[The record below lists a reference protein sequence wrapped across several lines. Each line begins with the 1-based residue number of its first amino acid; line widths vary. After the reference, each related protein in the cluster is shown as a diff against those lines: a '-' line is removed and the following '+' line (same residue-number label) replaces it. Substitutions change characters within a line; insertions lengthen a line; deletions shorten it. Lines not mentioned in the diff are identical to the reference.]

1 MILDIKRNYKVSG
14 RILKYIKELKSIY
27 VPFQIVFKNI
37 ELDCETRKSLDS
49 AKICSVVQNEEQGV
63 EVIEFQ
69 KEYRDFLIGK
79 ILYLFEEDRKWD
91 YYDEE
96 IQISDENKFFDDL
109 DENKEYAVKGAFL
122 FYIFELARTCEDMVN
137 KSKTVENNNEYR
149 TSYGELI
156 EVCNGDR
163 KIIIEEMNTQKD
175 IIIGKLV
182 SEFEKQEWKE
192 I

>member
-1 MILDIKRNYKVSG
+1 MIIDIKKNYKISG
-14 RILKYIKELKSIY
+14 KILKYIKELKSIY
-27 VPFQIVFKNI
+27 CPFQVVFKNI
-37 ELDCETRKSLDS
+37 EFDRNTRELLDS
-49 AKICSVVQNEEQGV
+49 AKICSVVQNDKQGV

-69 KEYRDFLIGK
+69 REYRDFLIGK

-91 YYDEE
+91 YYDKE
-96 IQISDENKFFDDL
+96 IKISDKDKLL

-122 FYIFELARTCEDMVN
+122 YYIFQLARTCEDMVT
-137 KSKTVENNNEYR
+137 KIKEIENNNEHR

-156 EVCNGDR
+156 EVWNGDR

-182 SEFEKQEWKE
+182 SEFEKNEWEKV
-192 I
+192 

>member
-14 RILKYIKELKSIY
+14 KILKHIEKLRQVYKPILL
-27 VPFQIVFKNI
+27 VFKNI
-37 ELDCETRKSLDS
+37 ELSDEDKQFVDHTRTIYTYGDS
-49 AKICSVVQNEEQGV
+49 TVESVNL
-63 EVIEFQ
+63 FQ

-96 IQISDENKFFDDL
+96 IKFSNEDKSL

-122 FYIFELARTCEDMVN
+122 YYIFVLARTCEDMII
-137 KSKTVENNNEYR
+137 KIKEVENGNEYR

-156 EVCNGDR
+156 ELYNGDR
-163 KIIIEEMNTQKD
+163 KIIIEETNTQKD

-182 SEFEKQEWKE
+182 SEFEKNEWE
-192 I
+192 EV